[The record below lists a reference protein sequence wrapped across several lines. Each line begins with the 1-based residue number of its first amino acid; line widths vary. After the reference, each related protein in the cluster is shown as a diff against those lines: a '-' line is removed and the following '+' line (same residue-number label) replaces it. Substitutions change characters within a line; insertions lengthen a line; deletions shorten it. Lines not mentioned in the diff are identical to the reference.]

1 VKVLSQPVIPPL
13 IPVFLAIMTGILA
26 GSVSF
31 LPDPA
36 WIILI
41 SAVTVFLSFFGLAGR
56 KKTIFWI
63 CLVTGIWSGAH
74 SFLIHSPRLPPGHIS
89 HFYNQKDIV
98 VTGQVKSF
106 ARQYPH
112 KIRITVDC
120 RTIRLPQ
127 DPAGSEP
134 LAATGRVYLNLYG
147 KPENPVRFN
156 DHIAFSG
163 PVRPIRNF
171 GNPGA
176 FDYRTFLM
184 RQGVFGA
191 VHTGTGKVQK
201 IMDVSPSVLTRGVQG
216 LENIRNRFYEFIM
229 TRLDHRDG
237 AHVLAALV
245 TGIKH
250 GMPPELRDQFAK
262 AGTSH
267 LLAISGLH
275 MGILS
280 LIFFFVFYRVLW
292 LFPGWMVTARA
303 RKTAGLLTLIPLGL
317 YLVFSGFSPS
327 TQRAFVMIALFMT
340 AFVIEKQT
348 HPFNTLAGAGIVILL
363 IDPAALFSISFQL
376 SFTAVLFI
384 VAGMKVMEKHPGFH
398 LSAIP
403 GFVLSIS
410 SITLMAG
417 LGTFPLIAGYFNLVS
432 LVQIPANLVLVP
444 VIGFLCLPA
453 GLMSLMIRPLV
464 PELSAWLL
472 TGAACLVEWCTV
484 YVTWLTRLPFAWS
497 YVPVWS
503 WPDIFMAYLFLG
515 AVFVALN
522 FKKAAPVMAVVIITV
537 TGICGFRLVMP
548 EKKPGHMTV
557 TVLDVGQGNA
567 ALVQTIENKVIL
579 IDGGG
584 FSGGTTFDVGR
595 YVVAPF
601 LWHRGITALDVVI
614 LTHPDADHMN
624 GLVFI
629 LENFR
634 VRTLVRNADIS
645 PHESFER
652 IMTACREKK
661 IPVFIPGCDD
671 HRMGWEN
678 TQLTFFQCDSLI
690 PDGNTN
696 DNSLVFKLTWDEFS
710 MLFPGDILSG
720 RERLLADRMPHH
732 LSSTILLAPHHGSN
746 SSSTRFFLD
755 RVNPE
760 TVVISCGFNNPY
772 RFPHPE
778 VIHRYS
784 KKNMQIFRTD
794 RHGAVTITSN
804 GRDYQILPFY
814 PDIGPQ

>member
-13 IPVFLAIMTGILA
+13 IPVFLAMMTGILA
-26 GSVSF
+26 GSVSS

-41 SAVTVFLSFFGLAGR
+41 SAVSVFLCVSGLAGR
-56 KKTIFWI
+56 KKIIFWL
-63 CLVTGIWSGAH
+63 CLAAAVWSGYQ
-74 SFLIHSPRLPPGHIS
+74 SYLIHSPPLPEGHVS
-89 HFYNQKDIV
+89 HFHNRRDIV
-98 VTGQVKSF
+98 LTGQVVSF
-106 ARQYPH
+106 SRQYPH
-112 KIRITVDC
+112 KIRVAVDC
-120 RTIRLPQ
+120 RTIQVPR
-127 DPAGSEP
+127 GTGVSET
-134 LAATGRVYLNLYG
+134 LTAAGRVYLNLYG
-147 KPENPVRFN
+147 TPSTPIGFHDRIRFP
-156 DHIAFSG
+156 G

-176 FDYRTFLM
+176 FDYQTFLK
-184 RQGVFGA
+184 RQGIFGA
-191 VHTGTGKVQK
+191 VHLNADK
-201 IMDVSPSVLTRGVQG
+201 IEMIRDSSPSVWTRGVQG
-216 LENIRNRFYEFIM
+216 LENMRNRFYEFIM

-237 AHVLAALV
+237 AHVMAALV

-250 GMPPELRDQFAK
+250 GMPPDLRDRFAK

-275 MGILS
+275 MGILC
-280 LIFFFVFYRVLW
+280 LIFFFVFYRILW
-292 LFPGWMVTARA
+292 LFPGWMVMAGA
-303 RKTAGLLTLIPLGL
+303 RKTAGLLTLIPLAL

-348 HPFNTLAGAGIVILL
+348 HPFNTLAGAGIVLLL

-384 VAGMKVMEKHPGFH
+384 IAGMKIMETYPKFH
-398 LSAIP
+398 FPAIP
-403 GFVLSIS
+403 GFMVSIS
-410 SITLMAG
+410 GITLLAG

-444 VIGFLCLPA
+444 VIGFVCLPA
-453 GLMSLMIRPLV
+453 GLVSLMIQPLV
-464 PELSAWLL
+464 PDLAVWLL
-472 TGAACLVEWCTV
+472 TGAAQLVEWCT
-484 YVTWLTRLPFAWS
+484 YFVTWLTQLPFAWS
-497 YVPVWS
+497 YVPVWK
-503 WPDIFMAYLFLG
+503 WPDIFMAYLVLG
-515 AVFVALN
+515 AVFCALN
-522 FKKAAPVMAVVIITV
+522 VKRAVPVMAVVIITV
-537 TGICGFRLVMP
+537 TGICGFRLVKP
-548 EKKPGHMTV
+548 EKATDHMTV

-567 ALVQTIENKVIL
+567 ALVQTIENRTIL
-579 IDGGG
+579 VDGGG
-584 FSGGTTFDVGR
+584 FSGGSQFDVGR

-601 LWHRGITALDVVI
+601 LWHRGITSLDVVI

-634 VRTLVRNADIS
+634 VGTLVQNTDTS
-645 PHESFER
+645 PHESFVR
-652 IMTACREKK
+652 IMAACREKK

-678 TQLTFFQCDSLI
+678 TRLTFFQCDSLI
-690 PDGNTN
+690 PDGTSN
-696 DNSLVFKLTWDEFS
+696 DNSLVFKLTWDDFS

-746 SSSTRFFLD
+746 SSSSRFFLD
-755 RVNPE
+755 RVDPE
-760 TVVISCGFNNPY
+760 TVVFSCGFNNPY

-778 VIHRYS
+778 VIRRYER
-784 KKNMQIFRTD
+784 KNIQVFRTD
-794 RHGAVTITSN
+794 RHGAVTIISD
-804 GRDYQILPFY
+804 GRDYRMVPFY
-814 PDIGPQ
+814 SNFRP